1 MNKVKVYV
9 LVSFYD
15 ENGLHKKGSIATIN
29 EEDFN
34 PLYMELLPNPPT
46 IPAGLED
53 LDDVDLTGVEDGD
66 VLTYDAESGDWVPAV
81 GGSGGAETLAELTD
95 VDVVG
100 AEDGQVLA
108 YDGTEEEWIAKTIAS
123 GIPFVEGA
131 GSNKV
136 WTGTISDVT
145 TLTAGMMMLFK
156 TPEAISEND
165 SSSTSITININDLG
179 AKNLDK
185 GNIINASKYY
195 GMDDVGTLLLL
206 VYDGTKWVD
215 ITTRTTGKVSVKVDT
230 SNANYNVYFGS
241 LNSNGAK
248 IKFTNVLADGILK
261 YNPNKK
267 LLQVSGGKIQANSFD
282 LTSSG
287 DTIGDYLKGAIADGL
302 TLGAI
307 SDVDTSSAAD
317 GKVLSYDS
325 ANSKWKATTPS
336 VPVVKVSYDMTSTE
350 NQTVTGGASSPSA
363 FIGWLQSS
371 GNSISSLFGTV
382 DAPGLHTWFD
392 DDIFKIVE
400 FDFANT
406 EKLVSQVKVVSGASN
421 TPCLVF
427 ELACADTGVAYL
439 TIKAEIVV
447 SSKPLSQLGKLV
459 QTW

>member
-34 PLYMELLPNPPT
+34 PLYMELLPDPPV

-66 VLTYDAESGDWVPAV
+66 VLTYDADSGDWVPAV

-108 YDGTEEEWIAKTIAS
+108 YDETDEEWIAKTIAS
-123 GIPFVEGA
+123 GGIPFVEGVED
-131 GSNKV
+131 STKV
-136 WTGTISDVT
+136 WSGTSSEIT
-145 TLTAGMMMLFK
+145 TLTDGLAMLFK
-156 TPEAISEND
+156 IPESV
-165 SSSTSITININDLG
+165 TSMVLGTITINLNSLG
-179 AKNLDK
+179 AKNFK
-185 GNIINASKYY
+185 GVLWSSNRYPNYTQGDI
-195 GMDDVGTLLLL
+195 VLL
-206 VYDGTKWVD
+206 VYNQTLDAWFDVSARD
-215 ITTRTTGKVSVKVDT
+215 SGKVVSESLNGEQQVLINPGSNTYGFPKSSSNLKFKHASGTGSKLTVNGEVNAVKVE
-230 SNANYNVYFGS
+230 
-241 LNSNGAK
+241 
-248 IKFTNVLADGILK
+248 LA
-261 YNPNKK
+261 
-267 LLQVSGGKIQANSFD
+267 SGG
-282 LTSSG
+282 
-287 DTIGDYLKGAIADGL
+287 TIGTNFESAVASGL

-317 GKVLSYDS
+317 GKVLSYDA

-336 VPVVKVSYDMTSTE
+336 VTVLKVSYDMTSTE
-350 NQTVTGGASSPSA
+350 NQTVTGGVSSPSA

-421 TPCLVF
+421 APCLVF
-427 ELACADTGVAYL
+427 ELACANTGVAYL
-439 TIKAEIVV
+439 TIKAEIVI
-447 SSKPLSQLGKLV
+447 SSKPLSQIGKLV